1 MKWCQLWPMKTRHA
15 EGEVQLE
22 TLNVENDSSDGL
34 ERTDIEL
41 PAPAVPP
48 TVSVVDFSALREP
61 LLTT

>member
-1 MKWCQLWPMKTRHA
+1 MKWCRLWPMKTRDA

-22 TLNVENDSSDGL
+22 TLNAESDPSDHL
-34 ERTDIEL
+34 EGTDIES
-41 PAPAVPP
+41 PTPAVPP

>member
-1 MKWCQLWPMKTRHA
+1 MKWCRLWPMKARDA

-22 TLNVENDSSDGL
+22 TLNDSL
-34 ERTDIEL
+34 EGTDIES
-41 PAPAVPP
+41 PAHAVPP